1 MKNILAIGALA
12 VALLFA
18 GNMWSRSLSSND
30 STIIATSG
38 IHWHPR
44 LTITVKEEEVSIP
57 TDIGVGSAYA
67 NRPSYGDGGMAMT
80 AIHTHDDVPIIHLE
94 FSGLVRKEDITLAR
108 FFEVW
113 GRDMRSFGEKM
124 RMTVNGT
131 ENTELGNYLMQD
143 GDRIELRYE

>member
-1 MKNILAIGALA
+1 MRNILAIGALA

-18 GNMWSRSLSSND
+18 GTMWSRSLSAND
-30 STIIATSG
+30 PTIIATSG

-44 LTITVKEEEVSIP
+44 LTITVQGEEVSIP
-57 TDIGVGSAYA
+57 TDIGVGLAYA

-80 AIHTHDDVPIIHLE
+80 AIHTHDDVPVIHLE
-94 FSGLVRKEDITLAR
+94 FSGLVRKEDVTLER

-124 RMTVNGT
+124 RMTVNGA
-131 ENTELGNYLMQD
+131 ENTEFGNYLMQD